1 MRALFALLLL
11 PAPALAWSKPG
22 HMVTGALAY
31 QLLSA
36 SDPAAAAKAV
46 ELLKQTPQYAKDWQP
61 THDKL
66 AAAERGEYLF
76 MMAARWADDI
86 RGDARFDR
94 PTWHYLGLAYK
105 PPGQP
110 DWLTEP
116 LPAAVN
122 AVTAFEQNR
131 QRVRTAP
138 DADEKAVALCWLFHL
153 TGDIHQPLHAG
164 GLVTRDWP
172 NGDRGGNSAKVR
184 ANAGG
189 TPFNLHY
196 YWDGLITNTD
206 DARQCRNLA
215 TALRLRPEFARDK
228 LPELAT
234 TASFDDWA
242 RKESWPLAREVVY
255 RGGTLPVGTSDA
267 TAPVLPADYAAQAK
281 AVAERRAVVASY
293 RLAEVVK
300 DAVR

>member
-1 MRALFALLLL
+1 MRAVVALLLL

-31 QLLSA
+31 QILSA

-66 AAAERGEYLF
+66 PEAERGEYLF

-94 PTWHYLGLAYK
+94 PTWHYLGLAFK

-116 LPAAVN
+116 LPAPVN

-138 DADEKAVALCWLFHL
+138 DADERAVALCWLFHL

-172 NGDRGGNSAKVR
+172 VGDRGGNSAKVR
-184 ANAGG
+184 AEAGG
-189 TPFNLHY
+189 QPFNLHY

-206 DARQCRNLA
+206 DVRQCRNLA
-215 TALRLRPEFARDK
+215 TALRLRPELARDK

-234 TASFDDWA
+234 TSFDDWA
-242 RKESWPLAREVVY
+242 RNESWPLAKAEVY
-255 RGGTLPVGTSDA
+255 RGGALPVGTSDA
-267 TAPVLPADYAAQAK
+267 TAPVLPGDYAGRAK
-281 AVAERRAVVASY
+281 AVAERRAVVAGY
-293 RLAEVVK
+293 RLAEVVRE
-300 DAVR
+300 AVK